1 MRSKLLIGVVVVV
14 VIIGVGVGVG
24 LLAGRAPS
32 HVPTNP
38 APVANNPAPQ
48 PAPPPARFTPPPQ
61 DTAPQVVKHSDTNP
75 GTAIPPVQLRNFATV
90 TNTPSTNDWE
100 EKIDDIIGS
109 DDPDTNKVT
118 KLYALFPK
126 LPPDGQEEVAQHLS
140 NLVDDEDYAPLG
152 EMLKNNK
159 LPEGVLD
166 ELLADVLNRP
176 NNLKLPLLLSVASD
190 ANNAKHDEA
199 KDLLELYLGE
209 DYGSDW
215 NSWGQHMTNWM
226 QQNPD

>member
-1 MRSKLLIGVVVVV
+1 VVQ
-14 VIIGVGVGVG
+14 
-24 LLAGRAPS
+24 
-32 HVPTNP
+32 TNNI
-38 APVANNPAPQ
+38 AQSA
-48 PAPPPARFTPPPQ
+48 
-61 DTAPQVVKHSDTNP
+61 TN
-75 GTAIPPVQLRNFATV
+75 ASSE
-90 TNTPSTNDWE
+90 TNWE
-100 EKIDDIIGS
+100 DKIDDIVGS
-109 DDPDTNKVT
+109 DDPDTNKV
-118 KLYALFPK
+118 KQLFALFPK

-152 EMLKNNK
+152 DMLKNAK

-176 NNLKLPLLLSVASD
+176 NDLKLPLLLDLASNPD
-190 ANNAKHDEA
+190 HAKKDEA

-215 NSWGQHMTNWM
+215 NAWGTHMTNWM